1 MKLTVLI
8 FRTKFAPKGDFQS
21 KTARR
26 VNITTEFYILEL
38 ALSPGQSI
46 CNRAEKSSKAG
57 QDKESLISDIYFNF
71 WVAGSALGY
80 VATQIWD
87 FCNIS

>member
-8 FRTKFAPKGDFQS
+8 FRTKFAPKVDFQS

-38 ALSPGQSI
+38 AHSPGQGI
-46 CNRAEKSSKAG
+46 CNGIE
-57 QDKESLISDIYFNF
+57 
-71 WVAGSALGY
+71 
-80 VATQIWD
+80 
-87 FCNIS
+87 

>member
-8 FRTKFAPKGDFQS
+8 FRTKFAPKVDFQS

-38 ALSPGQSI
+38 AHSPGQGI
-46 CNRAEKSSKAG
+46 CNRIEKSSETG
-57 QDKESLISDIYFNF
+57 QGKKSLISDIYFNF